1 MVHTPPSEVQ
11 ARPCAHMISDESALR
26 SESETLCEMFQARVR
41 LTPSNAAYRQFDAQN
56 QVWTTYSW
64 ANIGARVL
72 RWRTAL
78 QLEGLTSGDRI
89 AVLVSNSIEHVC
101 LDQAA
106 MSLGCVLVPLHVI
119 DNAENLAYVIADSGS
134 SLLLVGSADQWAT
147 LAPYQ
152 AQWSNLRRVVY
163 LLGAADATAT
173 DIAVGIDEWLAKA
186 ERPPIETTASVSVIA
201 DTLAAIVYTSG
212 TTGRPKGVML
222 SHRNVVSNVKEI
234 MAVMPVR
241 EDDTF
246 LSFLP
251 LSHTFERTVGYY
263 LPIAAGASV
272 AFARSI
278 PLLMEDLIAIRPT
291 VLVSVP
297 RIYERAYAAL
307 RESVDRRWITRQL
320 FALTVKMGWRRF
332 EHSQG
337 RAPRPSML
345 LRVLFSLLDR
355 LIATQVRSRFGGR
368 LRAAVTGGAAMASEI
383 AKPFLALGVPIL
395 QGYGLT
401 ETAPVISCNTPEDN
415 DPTSVG
421 RALPGVAVRIGGQD
435 ELLCRGDN
443 VMVGY
448 WRRPDETA
456 RALEPD
462 GWLHTGDQA
471 KLVNGRVYIVG
482 RIKDIIVTS
491 TGEKVAPADIETAI
505 VIDPLFAQVMVLGEK
520 QPFLIALVVLN
531 RGKWAQHARE
541 LGFENGTAPDVR
553 SEAAV
558 RWVAERIRHAL
569 RAFPSYATPRA
580 VSVSLDPWTVANGL
594 MTPTLKPKRAAIEAR
609 YSEEIAKLYR
619 GH

>member
-1 MVHTPPSEVQ
+1 
-11 ARPCAHMISDESALR
+11 MIADESALR
-26 SESETLCEMFQARVR
+26 IESETLCEMFQARVQ

-56 QVWTTYSW
+56 QAWINYSW

-72 RWRTAL
+72 RWRAAL
-78 QLEGLTSGDRI
+78 QLEAFTSGARI
-89 AVLVSNSIEHVC
+89 AVLASNSIEHVC

-106 MSLGCVLVPLHVI
+106 MALGCVPVPLHVV
-119 DNAENLAYVIADSGS
+119 DNPENLAYVIADSGA

-147 LAPYQ
+147 LAPYL
-152 AQWSNLRRVVY
+152 AQWPNLRRVVY
-163 LLGAADATAT
+163 LSGSAGSTAT
-173 DIAVGIDEWLAKA
+173 DILVGIDEWLARA
-186 ERPPIETTASVSVIA
+186 ERPPIRTAASVSVIA
-201 DTLAAIVYTSG
+201 DTLAAVVYTSG

-222 SHRNVVSNVKEI
+222 SHRNVVSNVKAI
-234 MAVMPVR
+234 MAVMTVR
-241 EDDTF
+241 EDDSF

-291 VLVSVP
+291 VLVAVP

-307 RESVDRRWITRQL
+307 QQLVDRHWITRQL
-320 FALTVKMGWRRF
+320 FALTVKMGWCRF
-332 EHSQG
+332 EHNQG
-337 RAPRPSML
+337 RAARPSML
-345 LRVLFSLLDR
+345 RQVIFSLLDR
-355 LIATQVRSRFGGR
+355 LFGTQVRSRFGGC
-368 LRAAVTGGAAMASEI
+368 LRAAVTGGAAMSLEVS
-383 AKPFLALGVPIL
+383 KPFLALGVPIL
-395 QGYGLT
+395 QGYGMT

-421 RALPGVAVRIGGQD
+421 RVLPGVAVRIGGQN
-435 ELLCRGDN
+435 ELLSRGDN

-456 RALEPD
+456 LALEAD

-491 TGEKVAPADIETAI
+491 TGEKVAPADIESAI
-505 VIDPLFAQVMVLGEK
+505 VIDPVFEQVIVLGEK

-531 RGKWAQHARE
+531 RDKWAQHARE
-541 LGFENGTAPDVR
+541 MGLESGNESDLR
-553 SEAAV
+553 SAVTV
-558 RWVAERIRHAL
+558 RWVAQRIRHSL
-569 RAFPSYATPRA
+569 RTFPSYATPRA

-594 MTPTLKPKRAAIEAR
+594 ITPTLKPKRAAIEAR